1 MDSSLV
7 RVRDLPRVLVA
18 ALLSARRDEVG
29 TTAKALAY
37 SFLLAIPAFSL
48 VLVGAFSLVAD
59 QSAIDG
65 LIARV
70 RGVVPADAADLLRDS
85 LVRSSSSSGGGVA
98 AVVGGFVLALW
109 STTSAAT
116 TLMAALTRIEGR
128 RDTRGFLRKRLVALG
143 IVCSLGVAALLDF
156 GLLVLG
162 PHLQRWVG
170 QALAAPTI
178 TAWVWWSVQWPIL
191 ILGLLAAFGVLFS
204 LGPDGAHR
212 PWQLVTPGAVTALV
226 VWLLASGAFAIYS
239 ARFAS
244 FDTAWGP
251 VSAVV
256 VMLVWLWLTSGA
268 LLLAA
273 EVDAE
278 LTRIRADRGDAAR
291 PASSPD

>member
-1 MDSSLV
+1 MRPSTAWI
-7 RVRDLPRVLVA
+7 RDLLRVLIG
-18 ALLSARRDEVG
+18 ALLRARRDDVSS
-29 TTAKALAY
+29 TAKALAY
-37 SFLLAIPAFSL
+37 SFFLAIPAFLL
-48 VLVGAFSLVAD
+48 VLVGVFSLVAD
-59 QSAIDG
+59 QAAIEG
-65 LIARV
+65 LIDRLQ
-70 RGVVPADAADLLRDS
+70 GVVPAEAADLLRES
-85 LVRSSSSSGGGVA
+85 LMRSASSPGGGVT
-98 AVVGGFVLALW
+98 AVVVGFALALW
-109 STTSAAT
+109 STTSATT

-143 IVCSLGVAALLDF
+143 IVCCLGIAALLDF

-162 PHLQRWVG
+162 PHVERWLGRV
-170 QALAAPTI
+170 LAAPTV
-178 TAWVWWSVQWPIL
+178 TAWIWWSLQWPIL

-204 LGPDGAHR
+204 VGPDGAHR
-212 PWQLVTPGAVTALV
+212 PWQLLTPGAVSALV
-226 VWLLASGAFAIYS
+226 VWLLASGAFALYS

-278 LTRIRADRGDAAR
+278 LSSIRADRG
-291 PASSPD
+291 